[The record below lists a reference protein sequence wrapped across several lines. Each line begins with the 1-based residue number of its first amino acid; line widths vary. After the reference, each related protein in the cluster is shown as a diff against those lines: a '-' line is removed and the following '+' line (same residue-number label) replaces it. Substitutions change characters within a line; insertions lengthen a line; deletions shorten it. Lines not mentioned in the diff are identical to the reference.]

1 MSRFLS
7 ARRGSNSSNEGD
19 GGGQWLRGGDAAAR
33 KMYRS
38 FVAKNPRMG
47 GESGLRAAARLVED
61 DENITKDQLLEQVM
75 QMTEREQEMAET
87 AAFLDDD
94 EDAERLFVDALMEEE
109 STEEGDRE
117 DGNEEDKKKKK
128 KKLPK
133 RLRKAAKQKIDSFI
147 EFVLAKINQQW
158 VHIAYAVFPFQQ
170 VQTLILV
177 CLVQFISLQ
186 AILHVLPML
195 IAYGAFITMAY
206 MTLKM
211 FHNKNA
217 KESLFLTE
225 NWDPYLNFVLA
236 LFVFVLAIGAAGK
249 YLPYCSLLCAVSAG
263 FSLITFFALADRLD
277 HFAIYAVVANF
288 ISCLPTIFSRMRL
301 PIGYWKVWKPVMEFR
316 FAYFTLSLSLC
327 SIAWL
332 SIPVAYAMM
341 AYRQSTWTER
351 AQLIVPHLI
360 CIVWADIAMTMW
372 MIGWQSFTYIDGL
385 LTASA
390 AILFFLPS
398 SYSMTIGIVFAGAL
412 LAQIRPFVQWLSVAK
427 ALVTLCVLASP
438 FIFAK
443 LYGYVAKLY
452 KVQVFPEDSK
462 KRRWVLAMAYLLA
475 LLMAVSF
482 LYQGQFQFD
491 PRVDVSNMTW

>member
-1 MSRFLS
+1 
-7 ARRGSNSSNEGD
+7 
-19 GGGQWLRGGDAAAR
+19 
-33 KMYRS
+33 MYRS

-87 AAFLDDD
+87 AALLDDD
-94 EDAERLFVDALMEEE
+94 EEGERLFVDALMEEE
-109 STEEGDRE
+109 STEEAERE

-195 IAYGAFITMAY
+195 IAYGAFIAMAY

-236 LFVFVLAIGAAGK
+236 LFVFVLAIGAAGN
-249 YLPYCSLLCAVSAG
+249 LLCAVSAG

-301 PIGYWKVWKPVMEFR
+301 PIGYWKVWKPVLEFR

-341 AYRQSTWTER
+341 AFRQSTWTER

-491 PRVDVSNMTW
+491 PCVDVSNMTW